1 MRRLK
6 LPLVALAVFAAG
18 VAIVAIVTRPG
29 HSGATTQAQ
38 QAVPTLAVYEERS
51 PHVLSE
57 LSAIGQ
63 QSIVDGVPL
72 TPKNPLAPLAA
83 AAFRAPV
90 AAYLTFAGRRLGLM
104 EHQIALLAAAVGSG
118 DRAAAQAAWR
128 GAFADYL
135 QLGAV
140 YLEGPI
146 ATLDEEIDGSAGGV
160 PGGTASP
167 SFTGLHRIEF
177 GLWTGA
183 PLGSLTRWIRL
194 LASDVGTLRRTLP
207 SVPISPLDYATRA
220 HEILEDAVRDL
231 LSGTDVPWSGE
242 GVLGTQAGIA
252 ATTEV
257 IDTLRPL
264 LGDREN
270 VLPVVY
276 EQLQTLDA
284 AMAAIRAAHGGQVP
298 TNQQLTQ
305 LQSER
310 LDGAI
315 GGALEALA
323 QVPGALETAPTPV
336 IARIPRSADRTDPTD
351 P

>member
-1 MRRLK
+1 MRRMRL
-6 LPLVALAVFAAG
+6 ALAALVVFAAG
-18 VAIVAIVTRPG
+18 IGIAAVASRPDS
-29 HSGATTQAQ
+29 SGATTREPAP
-38 QAVPTLAVYEERS
+38 ALAVYEERS

-57 LSAIGQ
+57 LSTIGAQ
-63 QSIVDGVPL
+63 TTVAGVPV
-72 TPKNPLAPLAA
+72 TPPNRLVPLPAS
-83 AAFRAPV
+83 AFRAPV
-90 AAYLTFAGRRLGLM
+90 AEYLTFAGRQLGRM
-104 EHQIALLAAAVGSG
+104 ENEISSLRAAIAAG
-118 DRAAAQAAWR
+118 DRDAAEAAWKA
-128 GAFADYL
+128 AFADYL
-135 QLGAV
+135 ELGAV
-140 YLEGPI
+140 YLQGPV
-146 ATLDEEIDGSAGGV
+146 AALNDEIDGSAGGV

-183 PLGSLTRWIRL
+183 PLAPLSHWVAL
-194 LASDVGTLRRTLP
+194 LAVDVRTLRGTLST
-207 SVPISPLDYATRA
+207 VAISPLDYATRA

-231 LSGTDVPWSGE
+231 LSGVDVPWSGA
-242 GVLGTQAGIA
+242 GVLGTEAGIA

-264 LGDREN
+264 LGGREN
-270 VLPVVY
+270 VMPVVY

-284 AMAAIRAAHGGQVP
+284 VMASIRAAHGGQLP
-298 TNQQLTQ
+298 TNAQLTQ
-305 LQSER
+305 TQSEQ

-336 IARIPRSADRTDPTD
+336 IARIPRSADETNPTD